1 MTKSELV
8 SKYGDVVSNAEQ
20 CIAYY
25 EKSLGD
31 IPYGDWDEKTC
42 NVIRKDLEKKR
53 QQKKKKEQ
61 KETVEVEPPF
71 PMEDWEMTR
80 KQKYIKILGELNELI
95 HQVRPEFDKDL
106 YENSI
111 ELVRVMKN
119 YAELLLKEL
128 SSDLSQMEAKE
139 DYFVTF

>member
-1 MTKSELV
+1 
-8 SKYGDVVSNAEQ
+8 
-20 CIAYY
+20 
-25 EKSLGD
+25 
-31 IPYGDWDEKTC
+31 
-42 NVIRKDLEKKR
+42 
-53 QQKKKKEQ
+53 
-61 KETVEVEPPF
+61 
-71 PMEDWEMTR
+71 MTR
-80 KQKYIKILGELNELI
+80 KQQYIKILGELNELI

-119 YAELLLKEL
+119 YVELLLKEL

>member
-1 MTKSELV
+1 
-8 SKYGDVVSNAEQ
+8 
-20 CIAYY
+20 
-25 EKSLGD
+25 
-31 IPYGDWDEKTC
+31 
-42 NVIRKDLEKKR
+42 
-53 QQKKKKEQ
+53 
-61 KETVEVEPPF
+61 
-71 PMEDWEMTR
+71 MTR
-80 KQKYIKILGELNELI
+80 KQQYIKILGELNEII